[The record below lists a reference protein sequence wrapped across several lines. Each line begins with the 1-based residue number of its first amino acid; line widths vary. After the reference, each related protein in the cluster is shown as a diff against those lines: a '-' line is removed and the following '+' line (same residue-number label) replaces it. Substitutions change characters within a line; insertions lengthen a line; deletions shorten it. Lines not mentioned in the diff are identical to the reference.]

1 MTMLRLSTVVVAL
14 VCVSGCAAPQQNA
27 QSSFVPVP
35 LEPPVAL
42 EPERLLPSVE
52 GSHPRLFRMSC
63 SPLTMPCPR
72 LMTAGCGSGWKIH
85 SLGPMPA
92 PEADENELIVDGRG
106 AVMTPGLVDTHSHL
120 GVYSSPNV
128 WAHADGNEMTTP
140 SQRCELKMLSGLRIR
155 D

>member
-52 GSHPRLFRMSC
+52 GSTSRHFKNVVL
-63 SPLTMPCPR
+63 LTADDALPKIDD
-72 LMTAGCGSGWKIH
+72 GWLRVRGGKIH

-128 WAHADGNEMTTP
+128 WAPPMET
-140 SQRCELKMLSGLRIR
+140 R
-155 D
+155 